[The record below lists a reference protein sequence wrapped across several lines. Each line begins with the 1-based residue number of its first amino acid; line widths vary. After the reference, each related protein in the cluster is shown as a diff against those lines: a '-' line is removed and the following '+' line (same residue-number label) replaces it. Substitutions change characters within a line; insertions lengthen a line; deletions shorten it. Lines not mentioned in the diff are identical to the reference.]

1 MTRLTWAGIGVT
13 AAVAAAA
20 GLAGVTYAGLIEP
33 ERLAVEQVALR
44 LPRLDPA
51 FHGYRLVQVSDI
63 HFDHRY
69 MTRER
74 LLGIVALVNAQHPDL
89 IAITGDFI
97 TRGRAADY
105 LPDLDAALGELRA
118 PDGVAAILG
127 NHDYRVG
134 ARAIR
139 ETLQRRQIIDINNG
153 VHTLVRG
160 GAQMHI
166 AGVDDIW
173 ENRHRLDLVLDRLP
187 RDGAA
192 LLLAH
197 EPDFADES
205 AAAGRFDLQISG
217 HSHGGQCV
225 TPTGFAPI
233 LPELGKKY
241 PAGLYRVGD
250 MWQYTNRGLGMVW
263 SPQVRFNCRPEITVF
278 TLTC

>member
-1 MTRLTWAGIGVT
+1 LTWAGLGLTT
-13 AAVAAAA
+13 AAAAAA
-20 GLAGVTYAGLIEP
+20 GLGSFAYAMLIEP
-33 ERLAVEQVALR
+33 ERLAVEQVTLR

-51 FHGYRLVQVSDI
+51 FNGYRLVQVSDI
-63 HFDHRY
+63 HLDHRY
-69 MTRER
+69 MTRDR
-74 LLGIVALVNAQHPDL
+74 LLGIAALVSAQRPDL
-89 IAITGDFI
+89 IAITGDYI

-105 LPDLDAALGELRA
+105 LPDLDAGLAQMHAR
-118 PDGVAAILG
+118 DGITAVLG

-139 ETLQRRQIIDINNG
+139 EALQRHVIDINNG

-160 GAQMHI
+160 GAQLHI

-173 ENRHRLDLVLDRLP
+173 ENRHRLDQVLDRLP
-187 RDGAA
+187 QTGAA

-205 AAAGRFDLQISG
+205 AAAGRFDLQLSG

-225 TPTGFAPI
+225 TPTGHAPI
-233 LPELGKKY
+233 LPEMGKKY
-241 PAGLYRVGD
+241 PGGLYRVGD

-263 SPQVRFNCRPEITVF
+263 FPQVRFNCRPEITVF
-278 TLTC
+278 TLMS